1 MTLTFPNVYF
11 SVPGKWHNNYL
22 KQSKINVVQVYILK
36 QCSKISFGCMAKNDN
51 KSLSDQKIGI
61 TFIRYAR
68 YQKIGITFIRY
79 ARYQK
84 IQSFYN
90 KRT

>member
-36 QCSKISFGCMAKNDN
+36 QCSKISFECMVKNDN
-51 KSLSDQKIGI
+51 KSLSDLSQFWLSCLGPLVLLLPKL
-61 TFIRYAR
+61 
-68 YQKIGITFIRY
+68 
-79 ARYQK
+79 
-84 IQSFYN
+84 
-90 KRT
+90 